1 MTAVGEPERIGNM
14 ELTGRTV
21 LITGGTS
28 GIGLETAAPLLARD
42 NVVIVPDAK
51 TKASTRR
58 SCCMERQSG
67 TSATIEFAH
76 E

>member
-1 MTAVGEPERIGNM
+1 M

-42 NVVIVPDAK
+42 NVVIVTGREDKGIDAAK
-51 TKASTRR
+51 LLHGKAIGDVS
-58 SCCMERQSG
+58 
-67 TSATIEFAH
+67 H
-76 E
+76 N